1 LIRWYTAV
9 MAIHSLLTL
18 VVYQI
23 SRDRYQPGCR
33 KNPSHHLTHIGR
45 SLYWY
50 GYNSYL
56 SGCIISTG
64 GWGHH
69 LGDLLPVCIS
79 MAWV

>member
-33 KNPSHHLTHIGR
+33 KNRSHHLTHIGR

-50 GYNSYL
+50 G
-56 SGCIISTG
+56 
-64 GWGHH
+64 
-69 LGDLLPVCIS
+69 
-79 MAWV
+79 